1 VTEEVR
7 LRVLAVLIG
16 HRPLACAL
24 TGAQI
29 ADLADAVVCA
39 VVDPADEALR
49 AELARSTGSGWRRW
63 AA

>member
-1 VTEEVR
+1 VSDDIR
-7 LRVLAVLIG
+7 WRVLAVLIG

-29 ADLADAVVCA
+29 NELADAVVRA
-39 VVDPADEALR
+39 MAYPTDEELR
-49 AELARSTGSGWRRW
+49 AELARGTGSGWRRW